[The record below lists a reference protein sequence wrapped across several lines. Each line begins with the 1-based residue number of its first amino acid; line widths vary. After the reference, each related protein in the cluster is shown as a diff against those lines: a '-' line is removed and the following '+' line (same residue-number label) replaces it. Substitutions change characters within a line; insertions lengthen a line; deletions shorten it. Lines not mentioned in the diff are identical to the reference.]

1 MPFLRLIGTVD
12 LQNVVSEIANAI
24 VHVDKSRVPCRGFQP
39 GVGPYGEPQL
49 VKLIS
54 PYLNQLPSL
63 SGTVRTKRTP
73 DLLIENEWAM
83 EFKIVRPYGDNDRE
97 AEDWSVNLLH
107 PYPGNVSTIA
117 DCWKLQSLECAER
130 KAVVVV
136 GYEHTPPKN

>member
-1 MPFLRLIGTVD
+1 VPFLRLIGTVD

-24 VHVDKSRVPCRGFQP
+24 AHVDKSRVPFRGFQP

-54 PYLNQLPSL
+54 LYLNQLPSL

-97 AEDWSVNLLH
+97 AEDWSVNSPPLSRQREHHRGLLE
-107 PYPGNVSTIA
+107 A
-117 DCWKLQSLECAER
+117 AES
-130 KAVVVV
+130 
-136 GYEHTPPKN
+136 